1 MPRGSSCLPQAAEMD
16 HSDRIKQN
24 LEILGL
30 ESLEDLSQGE
40 LFTAVGK
47 NIPSDVSKSRIL
59 NIYTMWLH
67 SRLVVI
73 DVSYGATFA
82 DEIASW
88 YQFLKALTN
97 DDSLIIGAFR
107 DWQRGEVLENPT
119 SLRRLS
125 IAEAELTRLMS
136 SSPTGSESSPTGFD
150 GNCGKIHPG
159 KVKKSQGSHIFID
172 LDDHYGQMHPDRVE
186 RSHNPHTVIEIED
199 DEPEIVVLSSSHT
212 WPKDLSTPPSHGQD
226 GQPDFPFLTGA
237 NMLTLSDIVRPLRD
251 GQGLGTLGPEPMD
264 RSVPIPLESR
274 PEGSESTKT
283 GNPKKLRKEYI
294 CDRCGK
300 KGEHNSLTI
309 RIVWRLTVIKATTSR
324 SALQT

>member
-30 ESLEDLSQGE
+30 ESLENLSLGE
-40 LFTAVGK
+40 LFAAIGK

-59 NIYTMWLH
+59 NIYAMWLH

-136 SSPTGSESSPTGFD
+136 SSPTEPESSPTCFD
-150 GNCGKIHPG
+150 GNYGKIHPDR
-159 KVKKSQGSHIFID
+159 VKTSQGSHIFID
-172 LDDHYGQMHPDRVE
+172 VDGHYGQMHPDRVE
-186 RSHNPHTVIEIED
+186 RSQNPHTVIEIED
-199 DEPEIVVLSSSHT
+199 DEPEIIVLSSSHT

-226 GQPDFPFLTGA
+226 GQPDFRFLTGA
-237 NMLTLSDIVRPLRD
+237 NMLALSDIVRPLRD
-251 GQGLGTLGPEPMD
+251 GQDLGTPSPKPMD
-264 RSVPIPLESR
+264 MSVPVPLESR
-274 PEGSESTKT
+274 PEGSESTKA
-283 GNPKKLRKEYI
+283 GKPKKPRKEYI
-294 CDRCGK
+294 CDRCGV
-300 KGEHNSLTI
+300 KGENNYSPF
-309 RIVWRLTVIKATTSR
+309 
-324 SALQT
+324 ALYGD